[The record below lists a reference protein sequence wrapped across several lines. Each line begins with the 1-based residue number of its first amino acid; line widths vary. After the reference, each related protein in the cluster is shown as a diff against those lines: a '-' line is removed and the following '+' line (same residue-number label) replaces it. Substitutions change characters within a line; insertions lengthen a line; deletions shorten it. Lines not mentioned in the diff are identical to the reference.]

1 MSDNSFDVA
10 IVGGGPAGTSAA
22 KKTAEA
28 GLKTI
33 VFEEHE
39 TLGIPV
45 QCGEGVS
52 RKLLDIHKI
61 DHKGGKADWIRI
73 HLPEQKFYFPGT
85 ERLYGKKEF
94 GAYKMISGYDT
105 FLVDRTAF
113 DQMLAGEAQDKG
125 AEIRT
130 GTKVTNLTIDK
141 DQGAELTVKNIK
153 GENYTVKAKMV
164 LGADG
169 PASRMAK
176 HVGLNIF
183 DKFKGLKYVHAVEW
197 KVEGQLSDSLDF
209 YFDHELVPSGYTW
222 VFPKKE
228 TSTVG
233 LVCEQIQEPYPR
245 LEKLM
250 DIMEEKLGHKLKKIK
265 LVGGMIPAS
274 PSQPIKTFNP
284 RFLVAGDAAGF
295 TNPLFYGGIS
305 ISILTGRLAGETIV
319 DVANKDPNHTFK
331 EQDLQLFEKKW
342 RGLPQFK
349 PEIYEGRNLFYD
361 NFTNKE
367 LEVMGKFSDNVHVTK
382 MGWLTQKYL
391 ALRAGF
397 VKDIRK
403 RRKDYELVVN
413 SFSQSGDWG
422 F

>member
-22 KKTAEA
+22 RKTAEA

-39 TLGIPV
+39 TLGVPV

-61 DHKGGKADWIRI
+61 DHKGGNADWIKI
-73 HLPEQKFYFPGT
+73 HLPKQHFYFPGT
-85 ERLYGKKEF
+85 KRLYGKQEF
-94 GAYKMISGYDT
+94 GAYKMISDYDT

-113 DQMLAGEAQDKG
+113 DQMLAKEAEDKG
-125 AEIRT
+125 TEIRT
-130 GTKVTNLTIDK
+130 GSKVTGLTIDAEK
-141 DQGAELTVKNIK
+141 GAELTVKNVK
-153 GENYTVKAKMV
+153 GENYTVNAKMV
-164 LGADG
+164 IGADG

-197 KVEGQLSDSLDF
+197 KLEGQLSDTLDF
-209 YFDHELVPSGYTW
+209 YFDHELVPDGYTW

-228 TSTVG
+228 TSTIG

-245 LEKLM
+245 LEKLLS
-250 DIMEEKLGHKLKKIK
+250 IMEKKMGQKFKKVK

-274 PSQPIKTFNP
+274 PQQPVKTYNP

-305 ISILTGRLAGETIV
+305 ISILTGRLAGEAVV
-319 DVANKDPNHTFK
+319 DAATKDPNHSFK
-331 EQDLQLFEKKW
+331 EEDLKGYEKKW

-349 PEIYEGRNLFYD
+349 PDMYEGRNLFYN

-367 LEVMGKFSDNVHVTK
+367 LEVMGKFSDEVNVTRL
-382 MGWLTQKYL
+382 GWFGRKYL
-391 ALRAGF
+391 AFKAGF
-397 VKDIRK
+397 VKDIRQ
-403 RRKDYELVVN
+403 RRKDYESVIN
-413 SFSQSGDWG
+413 SFSLSGDWG

>member
-52 RKLLDIHKI
+52 RKLLDIHNI
-61 DHKGGKADWIRI
+61 DHQGGKADWIKI
-73 HLPEQKFYFPGT
+73 HLPEQHFYFPGT

-105 FLVDRTAF
+105 FLVDRTKF
-113 DQMLAGEAQDKG
+113 DQMLAHEAQDKG

-130 GTKVTNLTIDK
+130 GSKVTDLTINQDK
-141 DQGAELTVKNIK
+141 GAELTVKNIK
-153 GENYTVKAKMV
+153 GEHYTVNAKMV
-164 LGADG
+164 IGTDG

-183 DKFKGLKYVHAVEW
+183 NKFKGLKYVHAVEW
-197 KVEGQLSDSLDF
+197 KLEGQLSDSLDF
-209 YFDHELVPSGYTW
+209 YFDHELVPDGYTW

-228 TSTVG
+228 TSTIG
-233 LVCEQIQEPYPR
+233 LVCEQIQEPWPR

-250 DIMEEKLGHKLKKIK
+250 DIMEKKMGQKFKKVK

-274 PSQPIKTFNP
+274 PQQPDKTYNP
-284 RFLVAGDAAGF
+284 RFLVAGDAGGF

-305 ISILTGRLAGETIV
+305 ISILTGRMAGEAVV
-319 DVANKDPNHTFK
+319 DVANKDPDYNFK
-331 EQDLQLFEKKW
+331 EKDLKVFETKW
-342 RGLPQFK
+342 RGQQQFK
-349 PEIYEGRNLFYD
+349 PDMYEGRNLFYN

-367 LEVMGKFSDNVHVTK
+367 LEVMGKFSDEVNVTRL
-382 MGWLTQKYL
+382 GWFGRKYL
-391 ALRAGF
+391 AFKAGF
-397 VKDIRK
+397 VKDIRQ
-403 RRKDYELVVN
+403 RRKDYESVIN
-413 SFSQSGDWG
+413 SFSLSGDWG

>member
-1 MSDNSFDVA
+1 MPDNSFDVA

-33 VFEEHE
+33 IFEEHE

-61 DHKGGKADWIRI
+61 DHKGGKADWIKI
-73 HLPEQKFYFPGT
+73 HLPEQHFYFPGT
-85 ERLYGKKEF
+85 DRLYGKREF

-105 FLVDRTAF
+105 FLIDRTAF
-113 DQMLAGEAQDKG
+113 DQMLANEAKEKG
-125 AEIRT
+125 AEIRE
-130 GTKVTNLTIDK
+130 GSKVTNLSIDAEK
-141 DQGAELTVKNIK
+141 GAELTIKTIK
-153 GENYTVKAKMV
+153 GENYTVNAKMV

-176 HVGLNIF
+176 YVGLNVF
-183 DKFKGLKYVHAVEW
+183 DTFKGLKYVHAVEW
-197 KVEGQLSDSLDF
+197 KVEGQLSDTLDF
-209 YFDHELVPSGYTW
+209 YFDHDLVPDGYTW

-233 LVCEQIQEPYPR
+233 LVCEQIQEPWPR

-250 DIMEEKLGHKLKKIK
+250 TIMEEKLGKKFKKVK
-265 LVGGMIPAS
+265 LVGGLIPAS
-274 PSQPIKTFNP
+274 PSQPVKTYNP
-284 RFLVAGDAAGF
+284 RFLVAGDAGGF

-305 ISILTGRLAGETIV
+305 ISVLTGRLAGETIV
-319 DVANKDPNHTFK
+319 ETATKDPNHKFAET
-331 EQDLQLFEKKW
+331 DLKNYEKKW
-342 RGLPQFK
+342 RGLPQFQ
-349 PEIYEGRNLFYD
+349 PDIYKGRNIFYND
-361 NFTNKE
+361 FTNKD

-382 MGWLTQKYL
+382 MGWFTQKFL
-391 ALRAGF
+391 ALKAGM
-397 VKDIRK
+397 VTDIRK
-403 RRKDYELVVN
+403 RRKDYDLVVK
-413 SFSQSGDWG
+413 SFSQSGEWG